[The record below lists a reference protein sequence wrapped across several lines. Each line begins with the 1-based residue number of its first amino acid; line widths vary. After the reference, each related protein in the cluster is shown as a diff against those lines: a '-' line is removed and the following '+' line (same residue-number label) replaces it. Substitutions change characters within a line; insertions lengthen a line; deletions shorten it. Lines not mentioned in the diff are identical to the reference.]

1 MSASNPATPAP
12 PHRLDRR
19 DWRLI
24 VIAILIAAA
33 SLAVAYRYFHRAF
46 PAASIDFRL
55 TRSQAAAKAQ
65 TFLAAHG
72 WSTAGY
78 IHAAQFGYDPLTQV
92 FLERQLG
99 LARSQRLIPNRVA
112 LWRWQNR
119 WFRPLHRQ
127 EFDVAVTPGGRVV
140 GFARRL
146 SADAPGANLSPAA
159 AQQLAEQFLRHSIL
173 PAHHLQLRDLAL
185 VSSVV
190 RHRAHRTDYVFTWR
204 DRAPLETGPRIPAY
218 VRQAQYRRQVTI
230 QGAVVGGYREYLQL
244 PQAWVRSY
252 RRLRSE
258 NQTASVIDTAA
269 ILLLGLALLIALVQ
283 HLRRAEVRWR
293 APILIGAVGAALDF
307 LSYLNQISQ
316 AKFAYDTTQSY
327 ASFLASYWGSSLL
340 SAFGVGLFLCLLAA
354 AAEPIYRAYFPRHVA
369 LEKWITW
376 PGVRSKAFLRSV
388 VLGLMLACFFFAYQT
403 VFYLIANHFGAWA
416 PADIPYDALL
426 STRFPWIFVL
436 LMGYFPAIFE
446 EFMFRMG
453 AIPLFAGWFLGSSGS
468 KTPGGESSGAAAS
481 GAASGRRYSFAA
493 WQVWGAV
500 VLAAFIWGFGHS
512 AYPNEPFFIRGVEV
526 GIGGI
531 ILGWILIRFGILTTV
546 VWHYTVDAIYTALLL
561 WRSPNW
567 YFRLSGGI
575 TALIA
580 ALPLLLA
587 VFWYWKTGGFAPESA
602 LSNAAL
608 VPAAGAAPALGA
620 SLPAAAPPSA
630 GTDAGSASAAPAPAP
645 PATGPGAGPHP
656 TPASAEALSAEA
668 GVERPSPAAEPF
680 TGAAYR
686 AIRPVVW
693 LAGVLAAAVLLAAFL
708 LPWSSWSRVTPLRVS
723 RSAAIS
729 AARAYLAAQ
738 HVSTAGDRAV
748 ALLEPRVSPVAA
760 HLIFT
765 ASGRAAV
772 LHAYS
777 GNTPAVAWRVRFFR
791 PLHAAEMSVWVSPAG
806 GIVAFDRQLADT
818 APGASPSLAA
828 AQAAVQSALARS
840 GVSIAGL
847 KLQSASQQ
855 TRSARVDTHVVW
867 QTPAA
872 APGGVHYRLS
882 AGLLGEE
889 FGGWLAT
896 WHAPQ
901 AARRAYHQ
909 STLPGAILAFLRV
922 LLIAAAFLL
931 VAWRAY
937 QFARRSDASWRPLL
951 LWGLAAGLAL
961 AATTLVGLPRL
972 AMAYPNTIPW
982 SAWLTLLVVAAL
994 TAGIAGFLATA
1005 ALFAAARHS
1014 APAAWAGLRSAAA
1027 RRAWARDAYG
1037 AGLLALACVAGWQR
1051 WQGQANAWFHQ
1062 WGTLA
1067 LPDPSSANPL
1077 LPGFVAAVG
1086 GILHSLWIAAFL
1098 AVLFPFAV
1106 RLWRRRRWAWLT
1118 AGFGLLVLGTLPP
1131 IHSGPA
1137 FLLQLILGIVAWGL
1151 AIAFAIFFLRANP
1164 LAYLSAGFLTTVV
1177 PSALAFL
1184 SYGPSA
1190 YHWAAFTL
1198 FVLAAAWLVWLAVQA
1213 RMPTIAG
1220 ATPAP

>member
-1 MSASNPATPAP
+1 MSASTPATLAP
-12 PHRLDRR
+12 PHRLDRG

-72 WSTAGY
+72 WSTAGD

-92 FLERQLG
+92 FLERELG

-146 SADAPGANLSPAA
+146 STDAPGANLSPAA
-159 AQQLAEQFLRHSIL
+159 AQQLAEQFLRRSIL
-173 PAHHLQLRDLAL
+173 PAHHLQLSDLAL

-204 DRAPLETGPRIPAY
+204 DRAPLETGPRVPAY

-283 HLRRAEVRWR
+283 HVRRAEVRWR
-293 APILIGAVGAALDF
+293 APIWIGAVGAALDF
-307 LSYLNQISQ
+307 LSSLNQISQ

-340 SAFGVGLFLCLLAA
+340 SALGVGLFLCLLAA
-354 AAEPIYRAYFPRHVA
+354 AAEPIYRAYFPRHIA

-468 KTPGGESSGAAAS
+468 KTSGAGSPGGPSSGPAAS
-481 GAASGRRYSFAA
+481 GAASSRRYSFAS

-567 YFRLSGGI
+567 YFRLSGGV

-602 LSNAAL
+602 LTNAAL
-608 VPAAGAAPALGA
+608 IPAGAAPPRDV
-620 SLPAAAPPSA
+620 SSPATAAPPP
-630 GTDAGSASAAPAPAP
+630 AA
-645 PATGPGAGPHP
+645 GPGAGPHP
-656 TPASAEALSAEA
+656 APASAEALSAEA
-668 GVERPSPAAEPF
+668 GMESPSPAAEPF
-680 TGAAYR
+680 TGTAYR

-693 LAGVLAAAVLLAAFL
+693 LAGVLAAGVLLAAFL
-708 LPWSSWSRVTPLRVS
+708 LPWSSWSRVTPFRVS
-723 RSAAIS
+723 RSAAIA

-765 ASGRAAV
+765 AAGRAAV

-806 GIVAFDRQLADT
+806 GIVAYDRQLADT
-818 APGASPSLAA
+818 APGASPSLTA

-855 TRSARVDTHVVW
+855 TRPARVDTHVVW
-867 QTPAA
+867 QAPAA

-882 AGLLGEE
+882 ASLLGEQ

-901 AARRAYHQ
+901 AARRAYDQ
-909 STLPGAILAFLRV
+909 STLPGAILAFLRI

-972 AMAYPNTIPW
+972 EMAYPNTIPW

-1027 RRAWARDAYG
+1027 RRAWARDAYA

-1051 WQGQANAWFHQ
+1051 WLGHANARFHQ

-1077 LPGFVAAVG
+1077 LPGFASAVG
-1086 GILHSLWIAAFL
+1086 AIVHSLWIAAFL

-1106 RLWRRRRWAWLT
+1106 RLWRGRQWAWLG
-1118 AGFGLLVLGTLPP
+1118 AGFALLVLGTLPP

-1137 FLLQLILGIVAWGL
+1137 FLLQLGLGILAWGL
-1151 AIAFAIFFLRANP
+1151 AIAFAVFFLRANP
-1164 LAYLSAGFLTTVV
+1164 LAYLSAGFLTAAV
-1177 PSALAFL
+1177 PTALAFL

-1190 YHWAAFTL
+1190 YHWAAYTL
-1198 FVLAAAWLVWLAVQA
+1198 FVLAAVWLVWLAMQA
-1213 RMPTIAG
+1213 RTPTAAR
-1220 ATPAP
+1220 ATPAS

>member
-1 MSASNPATPAP
+1 MSASTPATLAP
-12 PHRLDRR
+12 PHRLDRH

-33 SLAVAYRYFHRAF
+33 SLAIAYRYFHRAF

-55 TRSQAAAKAQ
+55 TRAQAAAKAQ

-92 FLERQLG
+92 FLERELG

-127 EFDVAVTPGGRVV
+127 EFDVAVTPSGRVV
-140 GFARRL
+140 GFFRRL
-146 SADAPGANLSPAA
+146 SANAPGANLSPIA
-159 AQQLAEQFLRHSIL
+159 AQQLAERFLRRSIL
-173 PAHHLQLRDLAL
+173 PAHHLQLSGLAL

-204 DRAPLETGPRIPAY
+204 DRAPLETGTHVPAY
-218 VRQAQYRRQVTI
+218 VQQAQYRRQVTI
-230 QGAVVGGYREYLQL
+230 QGAVVGGYREYLKL

-258 NQTASVIDTAA
+258 NQTASVLDTAA

-293 APILIGAVGAALDF
+293 APIWIGAVGAALEF
-307 LSYLNQISQ
+307 LSSLNQISQ

-340 SAFGVGLFLCLLAA
+340 SALGVGLFLCLLAA
-354 AAEPIYRAYFPRHVA
+354 AAEPIYRAYFPRHIA

-426 STRFPWIFVL
+426 STHFPWIFVL

-453 AIPLFAGWFLGSSGS
+453 AIPLFAGWFLGWSGGKES
-468 KTPGGESSGAAAS
+468 GVSSSGAALN
-481 GAASGRRYSFAA
+481 RRFSFAS

-546 VWHYTVDAIYTALLL
+546 VWHYTVDAIYTAMLL

-567 YFRLSGGI
+567 YFRLSGGV

-587 VFWYWKTGGFAPESA
+587 VFWYWKTGGFAPETA
-602 LSNAAL
+602 LTNAAL
-608 VPAAGAAPALGA
+608 VPVGAAPPPGALA
-620 SLPAAAPPSA
+620 STAAAPPSGA
-630 GTDAGSASAAPAPAP
+630 ASAGSAAAAPP
-645 PATGPGAGPHP
+645 PGAGLGAGPHP
-656 TPASAEALSAEA
+656 APASAEARTAEA
-668 GVERPSPAAEPF
+668 GMERVSAAEPF
-680 TGAAYR
+680 TAGTAYR
-686 AIRPVVW
+686 SIRPVVW
-693 LAGVLAAAVLLAAFL
+693 LAGVLAAGALLAAFL
-708 LPWSSWSRVTPLRVS
+708 LPWSSWSRITPLRLS

-729 AARAYLAAQ
+729 AARGYLAAQ
-738 HVSTAGDRAV
+738 HVPTAGYRAV
-748 ALLEPRVSPVAA
+748 ALLQPQVSAVAA

-765 ASGRAAV
+765 AAGRAAV

-806 GIVAFDRQLADT
+806 GIVAYDRQLADT

-840 GVSIAGL
+840 GVSVAGL

-855 TRSARVDTHVVW
+855 TRPARVDTSVVW
-867 QTPAA
+867 QAPAA

-882 AGLLGEE
+882 ASLLGRQ
-889 FGGWLAT
+889 FGGWFST

-909 STLPGAILAFLRV
+909 STLPGAILAFLRI
-922 LLIAAAFLL
+922 LLIAAAFVL

-937 QFARRSDASWRPLL
+937 KFARRPDATWRPLL

-961 AATTLVGLPRL
+961 AATTLVGMPRL
-972 AMAYPNTIPW
+972 EMAYPNTIPW

-1027 RRAWARDAYG
+1027 RRAWARDAY
-1037 AGLLALACVAGWQR
+1037 AVGLLALACVAGWQR
-1051 WQGQANAWFHQ
+1051 WLGHANAWFHR

-1067 LPDPSSANPL
+1067 LPVPSSANPL

-1086 GILHSLWIAAFL
+1086 GIMHSLWIAAFL
-1098 AVLFPFAV
+1098 AVLFPFALG
-1106 RLWRRRRWAWLT
+1106 LWRRRRWPLLV

-1137 FLLQLILGIVAWGL
+1137 FLLQLVLGIVAWGL
-1151 AIAFAIFFLRANP
+1151 AIAFAVFFLRANP
-1164 LAYLSAGFLTTVV
+1164 LAYLCAGFLTTVV
-1177 PSALAFL
+1177 PAALAFL
-1184 SYGPSA
+1184 SYRPSA
-1190 YHWAAFTL
+1190 YHWAAYTL

-1213 RMPTIAG
+1213 RTPAAAR
-1220 ATPAP
+1220 ATPAA